1 MATGPMQFG
10 LSNNAGA
17 DQTTLRSTV
26 APDPTGIPT
35 GTLLVR
41 NEGTGA
47 AVVGEQVGN
56 SSRPAIDGSNAGGIG
71 VSGQSETDRGVVG
84 ESQLGDGVVGVSG
97 SRNGVQGISSSQ
109 AASGVYGE
117 NLSEGGYG
125 VAGRIVSSEA
135 GLYSTAVYG
144 ENNGYGAAVY
154 GFSQNGYGGVFVGPE
169 FTGSNLTDSGG
180 LRVVGEIVK
189 TGGHFSE
196 ALPHP
201 DGSMRRM
208 YAPLSPESF
217 YEDFG
222 RGELVEGRC
231 YVTLDPDFVRVL
243 GIEDGNYHVF
253 LTAEGDSKGLYVS
266 DRQRDGFDVREQ
278 EGGTSSLTFSYRVV
292 AVRTG
297 RKPERMASLAETK
310 ELVDAAR

>member
-1 MATGPMQFG
+1 MQFG

-26 APDPTGIPT
+26 AADPTGIPT

-56 SSRPAIDGSNAGGIG
+56 SSRPAVEGANAGGIG
-71 VSGQSETDRGVVG
+71 VSGQSETDRGVLG
-84 ESQLGDGVVGVSG
+84 ESQLGDGVVGTSG
-97 SRNGVQGISSSQ
+97 NRNGVQGTSSSQ

-125 VAGRIVSSEA
+125 VAGRIVSSAA
-135 GLYSTAVYG
+135 GLDSTAVYG
-144 ENNGYGAAVY
+144 ENNGRGAAVY
-154 GFSQNGYGGVFVGPE
+154 GFSQNGWGGVFVGPE

-180 LRVVGEIVK
+180 LRVVGEILK

-201 DGSMRRM
+201 DGSTRRM
-208 YAPLSPESF
+208 YVPLSPESF

-222 RGELVEGRC
+222 RGELVEGRSH
-231 YVTLDPDFVRVL
+231 VPLDPDFVAIL
-243 GIEDGNYHVF
+243 GIDDGGYHVF
-253 LTAEGDSKGLYVS
+253 LTSEGESKGLLVS

-278 EGGTSSLTFSYRVV
+278 EGGASSLTFSYRVV
-292 AVRTG
+292 AARSD
-297 RKPERMASLAETK
+297 RRPERMASFVEERGPFDPAP
-310 ELVDAAR
+310 VS

>member
-10 LSNNAGA
+10 NNGVGNNAGPA
-17 DQTTLRSTV
+17 QTTLDSTV
-26 APDPTGIPT
+26 ALNPSGIPT
-35 GTLLVR
+35 ATFLVS

-47 AVVGEQVGN
+47 AVVGQQVG
-56 SSRPAIDGSNAGGIG
+56 SSERPAIEGENAGGIG
-71 VSGQSETDRGVVG
+71 VSGQSETGRGVLG
-84 ESQLGDGVVGVSG
+84 ASQAGDGVAGISDN
-97 SRNGVQGISSSQ
+97 RNGVQGTSSSQ

-117 NLSEGGYG
+117 NMSGGGYG
-125 VAGRIVSSEA
+125 VAGRIVPNTG
-135 GLYSTAVYG
+135 GLNSVAVYG
-144 ENNGYGAAVY
+144 ENNGFGAGVY

-169 FTGSNLTDSGG
+169 FTGSNLTNSGG

-222 RGELVEGRC
+222 RGELVEGRAR
-231 YVTLDPDFVRVL
+231 VPLDPDLAAVL
-243 GIEDGNYHVF
+243 GIEHGDYHVF
-253 LTAEGDSKGLYVS
+253 LTPEGDSRGLFVS
-266 DRQRDGFDVREQ
+266 DRQPDGFDVREQ
-278 EGGTSSLTFSYRVV
+278 DGGTSTLTFSYRIV
-292 AVRTG
+292 AVRSG
-297 RKPERMASLAETK
+297 NKPERMAALVEEET
-310 ELVDAAR
+310 L